1 MQGQPGEVVRVVLVD
16 DSEILIETM
25 VATLAPHPG
34 VAVVGTALDAAG
46 AIDAVDAHRPDVV
59 LLDLRLGAVWGLDL
73 VPALRAGDHPPTIV
87 VFSAAADDLTRDA
100 VLQAGAQAQVSK
112 GAPIS
117 EVVDALCEAA
127 ARRRPGADA
136 RS

>member
-1 MQGQPGEVVRVVLVD
+1 MVLVD

-25 VATLAPHPG
+25 VAMLDPHPG

-59 LLDLRLGAVWGLDL
+59 LLDLRLGAVWGLHL
-73 VPALRAGDHPPTIV
+73 VPALRAGGHQPAIV

-100 VLQAGAQAQVSK
+100 VLQAGAEAQVSK
-112 GAPIS
+112 GAPVS
-117 EVVDALCEAA
+117 DVVDALREAA
-127 ARRRPGADA
+127 ARRRPEADA
-136 RS
+136 QS